1 MPDSPQPVPRHST
14 SPKTPASSPPLTADV
29 KPSPSSKATSP
40 TASPSLPNSWHNAQ
54 VIFTIFRLI
63 LNHPIHISILVSSMH
78 FIKSILL
85 RRRFPSHISTMD
97 YDWLFDS
104 HVSHS
109 LIRVNNH
116 LMQFL
121 YTESVN
127 SVFFSLQLR
136 ATIVLFRFLQS
147 LFIAIS
153 FVFFLSSDSRFFSL
167 IECV

>member
-54 VIFTIFRLI
+54 VIFTIFRMI
-63 LNHPIHISILVSSMH
+63 LNLPIHISILVSSMH

-121 YTESVN
+121 YTGLAH
-127 SVFFSLQLR
+127 SVFSFASI
-136 ATIVLFRFLQS
+136 ACNNCFISIFAIVFYS
-147 LFIAIS
+147 H
-153 FVFFLSSDSRFFSL
+153 FVRFFVL
-167 IECV
+167 